1 MSQEILHAAQ
11 AVAREK
17 GLDPEIV
24 LDAMEQAIRTAARR
38 FHKGKELDARIDRDT
53 GEIRLFH
60 VRRVVEGVED
70 PENELTLEEA
80 RKEKPDAEIGD
91 ELREEL
97 PPIDLERIAAHTAKH
112 VIVQKLRDA
121 ERERIY
127 EEYAPRVGE
136 LTTGIVK
143 RVERGNVYLDLG
155 KTEAV
160 MYREDCIPRETF
172 RQGDRVRV
180 YIREVRKQG
189 KGPQVIVSRADAGMV
204 LRLFE
209 LEVPEI
215 QEGLVEIRAI
225 AREPGVRTKIA
236 VASNDPHVDPVGAC
250 VGARGARVQ
259 AVVNELHGERIDIIE
274 WTDDPAALAVNAL
287 APAEIERVVIDE
299 DKHTIEVVV
308 REENLAIA
316 IGRNGVNVRL
326 ASELTGWNIE
336 LLTVDEEA
344 ERRREEAEAA
354 RRAFVERLGVDEA
367 MAELLVS
374 EGFYT
379 LEDVAYCEQEE
390 LEELEGIDADLAADL
405 QRRAREALLSDAMR
419 EAARQAG
426 EGTPLSELEGITGEI
441 AERLIEAGVRTVEE
455 LAEIAVDDLEDL
467 SDEERAQ
474 VGELIVKAREALGW
488 FDEGQTKA
496 S

>member
-1 MSQEILHAAQ
+1 MTQEILHAAQ

-38 FHKGKELDARIDRDT
+38 FHKGKELAVRIDRET
-53 GEIRLFH
+53 GKVRLFH
-60 VRRVVEGVED
+60 VRRVVETVED
-70 PENELTLEEA
+70 PVNEITLDEA

-112 VIVQKLRDA
+112 VIAQKLRDA

-143 RVERGNVYLDLG
+143 RVERGHVYLDLG
-155 KTEAV
+155 KAEAV

-180 YIREVRKQG
+180 YIREVRKHG

-215 QEGLVEIRAI
+215 QEGLVEIKAI

-274 WTDDPAALAVNAL
+274 WTDDPAAMVVNAL
-287 APAEIERVVIDE
+287 APAEIERVIIDE
-299 DKHTIEVVV
+299 DKNTIEVVV
-308 REENLAIA
+308 REENLAVA
-316 IGRNGVNVRL
+316 IGKNGVNVRL

-336 LLTVDEEA
+336 LLTVDQEA
-344 ERRREEAEAA
+344 ERRQEEAEAA
-354 RRAFVERLGVDEA
+354 RQTFVERLDVDESLA
-367 MAELLVS
+367 DLLVG

-379 LEDVAYCEQEE
+379 LEDIAYCDQEE
-390 LEELEGIDADLAADL
+390 LEALEGVDAEIAAEL
-405 QRRAREALLSDAMR
+405 QRRAREALLADAMK
-419 EAARQAG
+419 EAAREAG
-426 EGTPLSELEGITGEI
+426 TGMPLSELEGMSGELAEKLI
-441 AERLIEAGVRTVEE
+441 AAGVRTVEE
-455 LAEIAVDDLEDL
+455 LAEIAVDDLEGL
-467 SDEERAQ
+467 SEEEQAR
-474 VGELIVKAREALGW
+474 VGEMILRAREVLGW
-488 FDEGQTKA
+488 FDEGTTEK

>member
-1 MSQEILHAAQ
+1 MSQEILHVAQ

-17 GLDPEIV
+17 GLDAETV
-24 LDAMEQAIRTAARR
+24 LGAMEQAIRTAARR
-38 FHKGKELDARIDRDT
+38 FHKGKNLTAEIDRTT
-53 GEIRLFH
+53 GEVRLYH
-60 VRRVVEGVED
+60 VRRVVEEVED
-70 PENELTLEEA
+70 PINELTLEEA
-80 RKEKPDAEIGD
+80 RKQKPDAKIGD

-112 VIVQKLRDA
+112 VIAQKLRDA

-155 KTEAV
+155 KAEAV

-180 YIREVRKQG
+180 YIREVRKHA

-215 QEGLVEIRAI
+215 QEGLVEIKAI

-259 AVVNELHGERIDIIE
+259 AVVNELHGEKIDIIE
-274 WTDDPAALAVNAL
+274 WTDDPAALVVNAL

-308 REENLAIA
+308 TEENLAVA
-316 IGRNGVNVRL
+316 IGKNGVNVRL
-326 ASELTGWNIE
+326 AQELTGWNIE
-336 LLTVDEEA
+336 LLTVEQEA

-354 RRAFVERLGVDEA
+354 LRLFVERLDVDESL
-367 MAELLVS
+367 AELLVN

-379 LEDVAYCEQEE
+379 LEDVAYCEQAE
-390 LEELEGIDADLAADL
+390 LEEIEGIDAEIAAEL
-405 QRRAREALLSDAMR
+405 QMRAREALLADAMKQ
-419 EAARQAG
+419 AAQEAG
-426 EGTPLSELEGITGEI
+426 EGTPLSELEGIPGELAEKLI
-441 AERLIEAGVRTVEE
+441 AAGVRSVEE

-467 SDEERAQ
+467 SDEERD
-474 VGELIVKAREALGW
+474 VLGKLILQAREKLGW
-488 FDEGQTKA
+488 FDEGKA
-496 S
+496 QES